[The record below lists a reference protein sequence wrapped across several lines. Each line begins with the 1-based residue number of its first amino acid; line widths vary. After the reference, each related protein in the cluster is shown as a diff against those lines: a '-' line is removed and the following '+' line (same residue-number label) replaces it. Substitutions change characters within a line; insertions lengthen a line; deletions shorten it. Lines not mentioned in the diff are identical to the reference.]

1 MKLGSLY
8 FILSAIKNFKQG
20 QENTWFIFCKD
31 SSDRYM
37 EEIAGCPACKQGHQ
51 AEDQYSGPRRDDGG
65 LAYAGSS
72 GRGGGPSRSGEID
85 NYLLLIPFWA
95 GAVHFHD
102 SLYLWW
108 HPTFRVLSPSIY
120 FCNYLN

>member
-37 EEIAGCPACKQGHQ
+37 EEIAGCPACK
-51 AEDQYSGPRRDDGG
+51 
-65 LAYAGSS
+65 
-72 GRGGGPSRSGEID
+72 
-85 NYLLLIPFWA
+85 
-95 GAVHFHD
+95 
-102 SLYLWW
+102 
-108 HPTFRVLSPSIY
+108 
-120 FCNYLN
+120 